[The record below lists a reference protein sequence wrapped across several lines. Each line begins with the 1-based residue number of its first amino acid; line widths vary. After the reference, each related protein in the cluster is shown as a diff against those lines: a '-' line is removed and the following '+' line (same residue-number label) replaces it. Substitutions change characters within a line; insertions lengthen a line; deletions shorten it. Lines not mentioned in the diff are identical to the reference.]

1 MSWITAAFWRASDV
15 SFSSSTDVSV
25 LSHQSMKALQYLS
38 MASMVTYL
46 CIHVIVYL
54 CNCICCKCISPKHGQ
69 HWYVSF
75 QSASKRCK
83 NVGGACFSFL
93 AHSAAS
99 EEKKSHN
106 IWKSYTGHNCMG
118 RNTNTQKYV
127 ENVNTELEQIQ
138 IQKHKYKNT
147 NTKTQIQKHKY
158 KTQIHK

>member
-1 MSWITAAFWRASDV
+1 MFFKTKIKKKLFQGQKDLNVTLDVMNYRGFLKSFGCFFQLFHRCVRAE
-15 SFSSSTDVSV
+15 FN
-25 LSHQSMKALQYLS
+25 QSMKALKYLS

-83 NVGGACFSFL
+83 NVGGARFSFL

-106 IWKSYTGHNCMG
+106 I
-118 RNTNTQKYV
+118 
-127 ENVNTELEQIQ
+127 
-138 IQKHKYKNT
+138 
-147 NTKTQIQKHKY
+147 
-158 KTQIHK
+158 